1 MSRFLARLSVI
12 VIIVTATTTLFVMDR
27 FFLVTRAA
35 KAGAVA
41 CGGGQGRHA
50 AATARRPMAS
60 FTIARGPRSGRNPLP
75 PVALV
80 TRRPLFLCSHG
91 GGAGDAQP
99 FKINAFN
106 TPGMRPGYVCV
117 KLLWDGEGF
126 ICNPRRLKC
135 LSFFLPCTKR
145 NNENKNVRLPQQHFV
160 RQFASSSTS
169 SSSSST
175 PPTPPP
181 PFSGGGGDDPYGKK
195 AKETGKKAKPAK
207 EHKKKAGELYEEAK
221 DKAEHMW
228 EDTKE
233 AASEAKEMI
242 MDAASTAK
250 EKVQEKLS
258 TATEKAK
265 KVKGTVKEN
274 VQGAKAK
281 VKGTKE
287 VRVLEFLCRVTGGAR
302 SLFMHINLIYFS
314 ARYYFPPSLPTFLLI
329 PQSAKHKMKE
339 TYEMVTEKLG
349 ATPQSAREYKKGIEE
364 TASETMDGKR
374 RRRVTR
380 KKWELCRFM
389 TQTVLRCLINGE
401 CYWFV
406 F

>member
-1 MSRFLARLSVI
+1 LW
-12 VIIVTATTTLFVMDR
+12 
-27 FFLVTRAA
+27 
-35 KAGAVA
+35 
-41 CGGGQGRHA
+41 
-50 AATARRPMAS
+50 
-60 FTIARGPRSGRNPLP
+60 
-75 PVALV
+75 
-80 TRRPLFLCSHG
+80 
-91 GGAGDAQP
+91 
-99 FKINAFN
+99 
-106 TPGMRPGYVCV
+106 
-117 KLLWDGEGF
+117 WDGEGF

-135 LSFFLPCTKR
+135 FSFFLPCTKR

-195 AKETGKKAKPAK
+195 AKEAEEKAKPAK
-207 EHKKKAGELYEEAK
+207 QHKKKAGELYEEAK

-233 AASEAKEMI
+233 AASEAKETI
-242 MDAASTAK
+242 MDAASAAK

-258 TATEKAK
+258 TATEIAK
-265 KVKGTVKEN
+265 NVKETAKEN

-302 SLFMHINLIYFS
+302 SLFMHLNLIYFS

-349 ATPQSAREYKKGIEE
+349 ATPQSAREYKKGMEE

-380 KKWELCRFM
+380 KVRIVSFYDPNCVKVTGKRRVFLVYFLTTHRHLNFLYSPKTAAREGEEEMSERLKHKVCFRGVM
-389 TQTVLRCLINGE
+389 KVILGRSHANVLLL
-401 CYWFV
+401 FL
-406 F
+406 